1 MKLPNFLS
9 KWSRSTATTIDVAAL
24 EAAAGG
30 RAREQHYQFAHR
42 ILPQNAF
49 ERPDLALERLSG
61 ADASAFLHSLWH
73 SVGNDLAPSQRI
85 VPAGLSC
92 EMREFD
98 NYRIA
103 LITFPAPL
111 YVPEAFFSAL
121 AFDLPRSANH
131 ALELRYITLESGFVL
146 EDGEKRTVLCEWT
159 SAPTHLNMGDG
170 PPPELDAFF
179 QTVCTMLGHSP
190 EPLAGFSPASSS

>member
-9 KWSRSTATTIDVAAL
+9 KWSRPSQTTIDVAAL

-42 ILPQNAF
+42 VLPQNAF

-61 ADASAFLHSLWH
+61 VDAGAFLHSLWH

-92 EMREFD
+92 EMREFQ

-103 LITFPAPL
+103 LISLPTPL
-111 YVPEAFFSAL
+111 YVPEAFFCAL
-121 AFDLPRSANH
+121 AFDAPRNSGE
-131 ALELRYITLESGFVL
+131 ALELRYLTLEFGFVL
-146 EDGEKRTVLCEWT
+146 ENDEKRTVLCEWT
-159 SAPTHLNMGDG
+159 AAPAHLNMGDG
-170 PPPELDAFF
+170 PPPELEAFF
-179 QTVCTMLGHSP
+179 ATVCAMLGHAP
-190 EPLAGFSPASSS
+190 EPLGGFTPASL